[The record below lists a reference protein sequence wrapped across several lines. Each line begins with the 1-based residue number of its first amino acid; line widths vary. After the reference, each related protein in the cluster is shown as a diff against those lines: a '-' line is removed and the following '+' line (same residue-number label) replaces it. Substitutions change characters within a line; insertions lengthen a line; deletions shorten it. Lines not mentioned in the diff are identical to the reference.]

1 MEQLEKG
8 YNYLEDNIY
17 FFGEVPN
24 NRAVKVAD
32 YKFFWDATDELAPF
46 GCEEAYIAFC
56 EISNWLAE
64 NPKTP
69 IIECFIW
76 ILESWDLELED
87 FNDDIIES
95 ENILRIIQDMDF
107 YEELMS
113 LDYTI
118 ISTGFG
124 QLILEGKIDM
134 DVKNIIQLSI
144 LRQMSSHVLDAFLGN
159 NEQWKYERYLYLQK
173 LLETLEEA
181 YPVELNSV
189 KVRKCFLF

>member
-8 YNYLEDNIY
+8 YNYSKDNNY
-17 FFGEVPN
+17 FFGEIPDK
-24 NRAVKVAD
+24 RAIEIAD
-32 YKFFWDATDELAPF
+32 YKFFWDTSDELAPF
-46 GCEEAYIAFC
+46 ACEEAYIAFS
-56 EISNWLAE
+56 ELSYWLMD
-64 NPKTP
+64 NPDTP

-87 FNDDIIES
+87 FNDDILES
-95 ENILRIIQDMDF
+95 ENILKIIQDLDF

-118 ISTGFG
+118 IATGFG
-124 QLILEGKIDM
+124 QLIIQGKIDM

-144 LRQMSSHVLDAFLGN
+144 LRQMNSHVLDAFLAN

-173 LLETLEEA
+173 LLEILEKA
-181 YPVELNSV
+181 
-189 KVRKCFLF
+189 